1 MLVPYIFKRIISM
14 IPIVLGVSF
23 LIFSMMYLIP
33 GDPAQQMLGQ
43 SATPE
48 AVEELREDLGLNDPF
63 LVQYGSWLGAVMQ
76 GDLGTSI
83 TMRVA
88 VSDYLFPKLL
98 NTLILTAG
106 ALVICIIFGIL
117 IGLVAALKKYSWID
131 RTFMFVAQF
140 GANTPPFWL
149 GIVLMWIFSVQLG
162 WLPTSGMYDLRG
174 EQDFMNLLSHLILP
188 AFATATVSIAV
199 IARLTRSSL
208 IDVLNADY
216 IKTFRA
222 NGISE
227 KKIIFKHGFRNI
239 LSSLVNMTGMQ
250 IGYLLG
256 GALFVE
262 VVFNWPGIGSQLYS
276 SITSQD
282 LPMVQAGVLFV
293 AVSFIFLNLVN
304 DIVIRMLDSRAQM

>member
-1 MLVPYIFKRIISM
+1 MLVNYIIKRIFSI

-23 LIFSMMYLIP
+23 LIFLMMYLIP
-33 GDPAQQMLGQ
+33 GDPARQMLGQ

-48 AVEELREDLGLNDPF
+48 AVEALREDLGLNEPF
-63 LVQYGSWLGAVMQ
+63 IVQYGAWLGDLAH

-83 TMRVA
+83 TMKIAVA
-88 VSDYLFPKLL
+88 DYLFPKLL

-106 ALVICIIFGIL
+106 ALVICAVLGVI
-117 IGLVAALKKYSWID
+117 IGLIAALKKYSWVD
-131 RTFMFVAQF
+131 SLTMFLAQF

-162 WLPTSGMYDLRG
+162 ILPSSGMYDLRS
-174 EQDFMNLLSHLILP
+174 EQNFMNLVSHLILP
-188 AFATATVSIAV
+188 AFATATVSMAV

-208 IDVLNADY
+208 IDVLNADF

-239 LSSLVNMTGMQ
+239 FPSLINMTGMQ

-262 VVFNWPGIGSQLYS
+262 VVFNWPGIGSQLYA
-276 SITSQD
+276 SITSKD
-282 LPMVQAGVLFV
+282 VPMVQAGVLFI
-293 AVSFIFLNLVN
+293 ALSFIVINLIN
-304 DIVIRMLDSRAQM
+304 DVVIRMLDPRAQK